1 MGLMGDLGLMGCNDI
16 TAYATI
22 AGIDWIERGLG
33 WILAPALSGL
43 VRV

>member
-1 MGLMGDLGLMGCNDI
+1 MGDLGLMGCNDI

-33 WILAPALSGL
+33 WILASALSGL
-43 VRV
+43 VRD